1 MYKLRWIFIMKIAML
16 GGAFDPPH
24 LGHLIL
30 ADTVIKELNYNKVLF
45 IPSKIPPHKNIS
57 GEVSDEDRLN
67 MLKLSIE
74 DDKRFSFDDY
84 ELKSE
89 GISYS
94 IKTLNY
100 LYQNYN
106 IDGKIAMIIGADLI
120 KNFHKWKEP
129 EKISELTNIVAV
141 NREENDNLDKENI
154 EKYNIKIIIAPRI
167 DISSTLIRE
176 RIKENKAFRYF
187 LKDKV
192 YNYITSNKLY
202 L

>member
-1 MYKLRWIFIMKIAML
+1 MKIAIL
-16 GGAFDPPH
+16 GGTFDPPH

-30 ADTVIKELNYNKVLF
+30 ADTVIRELNYDKVLF

-57 GEVSDEDRLN
+57 GEVSNEDRLN

-89 GISYS
+89 GISYT

-100 LYQNYN
+100 LYENYD
-106 IDGKIAMIIGADLI
+106 IDGKIALIIGADLI
-120 KNFHKWKEP
+120 KDFHKWKEP
-129 EKISELTNIVAV
+129 EKISELANIVAV
-141 NREENDNLDKENI
+141 NREESDNLDKENI

-167 DISSTLIRE
+167 DISSTLVRE
-176 RIKENKAFRYF
+176 RIKKNKAFRYF
-187 LKDKV
+187 LNDKV
-192 YNYITSNKLY
+192 YNYIISNKLY
-202 L
+202 F

>member
-1 MYKLRWIFIMKIAML
+1 MKIAIL
-16 GGAFDPPH
+16 GGTFDPPH

-30 ADTVIKELNYNKVLF
+30 ADTVIRELNYDKVLF

-57 GEVSDEDRLN
+57 GEVSNEDRLN

-89 GISYS
+89 GISYT

-100 LYQNYN
+100 LYENYD
-106 IDGKIAMIIGADLI
+106 IDGKIALIIGADLI
-120 KNFHKWKEP
+120 KDFHRWKEP
-129 EKISELTNIVAV
+129 EKISELANIVAV
-141 NREENDNLDKENI
+141 NREESDNLDKENI
-154 EKYNIKIIIAPRI
+154 EQYNIKIIIAPRI

-176 RIKENKAFRYF
+176 RIKKNKAFRYF
-187 LKDKV
+187 LNDKV
-192 YNYITSNKLY
+192 YNYIISNKLY
-202 L
+202 F

>member
-1 MYKLRWIFIMKIAML
+1 MKIAIL
-16 GGAFDPPH
+16 GGTFDPPH

-30 ADTVIKELNYNKVLF
+30 AETVLKELNYDKVLF

-106 IDGKIAMIIGADLI
+106 IDGKIALIIGADLI

-129 EKISELTNIVAV
+129 EKISELANIVAV

-176 RIKENKAFRYF
+176 RIKKNKAFRYF
-187 LKDKV
+187 LNNKV
-192 YNYITSNKLY
+192 YNYIISNKLY
-202 L
+202 F

>member
-1 MYKLRWIFIMKIAML
+1 MKIAIL
-16 GGAFDPPH
+16 GGTFDPPH

-30 ADTVIKELNYNKVLF
+30 ADTVLKELNYDKVIF

-57 GEVSDEDRLN
+57 GEVSNEDRLN

-74 DDKRFSFDDY
+74 DDERFLFNDY

-94 IKTLNY
+94 IKTLNHIY
-100 LYQNYN
+100 ESYN
-106 IDGKIAMIIGADLI
+106 IDGKIALIIGADLI

-129 EKISELTNIVAV
+129 KKLSNLANIVAV
-141 NREENDNLDKENI
+141 NRENNENLFKENI

-176 RIKENKAFRYF
+176 RIKKNKAFKYF

-192 YNYITSNKLY
+192 YNYIMSNKLY
-202 L
+202 F

>member
-1 MYKLRWIFIMKIAML
+1 MKIAML

-30 ADTVIKELNYNKVLF
+30 ADTVVKELNYNKVLF

-57 GEVSDEDRLN
+57 GEVSNEDRLN
-67 MLKLSIE
+67 MVKLSIE
-74 DDKRFSFDDY
+74 GDDRFLLDDY
-84 ELKSE
+84 ELRRE

-100 LYQNYN
+100 IYENYD
-106 IDGKIAMIIGADLI
+106 IEGKIALIIGADLI
-120 KNFHKWKEP
+120 KDFHKWKEP
-129 EKISELTNIVAV
+129 ENLSKLAYIVAV
-141 NREENDNLDKENI
+141 NREDNNNLYKENI
-154 EKYNIKIIIAPRI
+154 EKYNIKIIMSQRI

-187 LKDKV
+187 LNDKV
-192 YNYITSNKLY
+192 YNYIISNKLY
-202 L
+202 S

>member
-1 MYKLRWIFIMKIAML
+1 MKIAIL
-16 GGAFDPPH
+16 GGTFDPPH

-30 ADTVIKELNYNKVLF
+30 AETVLKELNYDKVLF

-84 ELKSE
+84 ELNSE

-106 IDGKIAMIIGADLI
+106 IDGKIALIIGADLI

-176 RIKENKAFRYF
+176 RIKKNKAFRYF
-187 LKDKV
+187 LNNKV
-192 YNYITSNKLY
+192 YDYIISNKLY
-202 L
+202 F

>member
-1 MYKLRWIFIMKIAML
+1 MKIAIL
-16 GGAFDPPH
+16 GGTFDPPH

-30 ADTVIKELNYNKVLF
+30 ADTVIKELNYDKVLF

-57 GEVSDEDRLN
+57 GEVSNEDRLN

-106 IDGKIAMIIGADLI
+106 IDGKIALIIGADLI
-120 KNFHKWKEP
+120 KDFHKWKEP
-129 EKISELTNIVAV
+129 EKLSELANIVAV
-141 NREENDNLDKENI
+141 NREENENLFKENI

-176 RIKENKAFRYF
+176 RIKKNKAFRYF
-187 LKDKV
+187 LNDKV
-192 YNYITSNKLY
+192 YNYIISNKLY
-202 L
+202 S

>member
-1 MYKLRWIFIMKIAML
+1 MKIAIL
-16 GGAFDPPH
+16 GGTFDPPH

-30 ADTVIKELNYNKVLF
+30 ADTVLKELNYDKVLF

-57 GEVSDEDRLN
+57 GEVSNEDRLN

-100 LYQNYN
+100 LYENYD
-106 IDGKIAMIIGADLI
+106 IDGKIVLIIGADLI
-120 KNFHKWKEP
+120 KDFHRWKEP
-129 EKISELTNIVAV
+129 EKISELANIVAV
-141 NREENDNLDKENI
+141 NREESDNLDKENI

-176 RIKENKAFRYF
+176 RIKKNKAFRYF
-187 LKDKV
+187 LNDKV
-192 YNYITSNKLY
+192 YNYIISNKLY
-202 L
+202 F

>member
-1 MYKLRWIFIMKIAML
+1 MKIAIL
-16 GGAFDPPH
+16 GGTFDPPH

-30 ADTVIKELNYNKVLF
+30 ADTVIRELNYDKVLF

-57 GEVSDEDRLN
+57 GEVSNEDRLN

-89 GISYS
+89 GISYT

-100 LYQNYN
+100 LYENYD
-106 IDGKIAMIIGADLI
+106 IDGKIVLIIGADLI
-120 KNFHKWKEP
+120 KDFHRWKEP
-129 EKISELTNIVAV
+129 EKISELANIVAV
-141 NREENDNLDKENI
+141 NREESGNLDKKNI

-176 RIKENKAFRYF
+176 RIKKNKAFRYF
-187 LKDKV
+187 LNDKV
-192 YNYITSNKLY
+192 YNYIISNKLY
-202 L
+202 F

>member
-1 MYKLRWIFIMKIAML
+1 MKIAIL
-16 GGAFDPPH
+16 GGTFDPPH

-30 ADTVIKELNYNKVLF
+30 ADTVIKELDYDKVLF

-57 GEVSDEDRLN
+57 GEVSNEDRLN

-106 IDGKIAMIIGADLI
+106 IDGKIALIIGADLI
-120 KNFHKWKEP
+120 KDFHKWKEP
-129 EKISELTNIVAV
+129 EKISELANIVAV
-141 NREENDNLDKENI
+141 NREENENLFKENI
-154 EKYNIKIIIAPRI
+154 EKYKIKIIIAPRI

-176 RIKENKAFRYF
+176 RIKKNKAFRYF
-187 LKDKV
+187 LNDKV
-192 YNYITSNKLY
+192 YDYIISNKLY
-202 L
+202 F

>member
-1 MYKLRWIFIMKIAML
+1 MKIAIL
-16 GGAFDPPH
+16 GGTFDPPH

-30 ADTVIKELNYNKVLF
+30 ADTVIRELNYDKVLF

-57 GEVSDEDRLN
+57 GEVSNEDRLN

-89 GISYS
+89 GISYT

-100 LYQNYN
+100 LYENYD
-106 IDGKIAMIIGADLI
+106 IDGKIVLIIGADLI
-120 KNFHKWKEP
+120 KDFHKWKEP
-129 EKISELTNIVAV
+129 EKISELANIVAV
-141 NREENDNLDKENI
+141 NREESDNLDKENI
-154 EKYNIKIIIAPRI
+154 EKYNIKVIIAPRI

-176 RIKENKAFRYF
+176 RIKKNKAFRYF
-187 LKDKV
+187 LNDKV
-192 YNYITSNKLY
+192 YNYIISNKLY
-202 L
+202 F

>member
-1 MYKLRWIFIMKIAML
+1 MKIAIL
-16 GGAFDPPH
+16 GGTFDPPH

-30 ADTVIKELNYNKVLF
+30 ADTVLKELNYDKVLF

-57 GEVSDEDRLN
+57 GEVSNEDRLN

-84 ELKSE
+84 ELKNE

-100 LYQNYN
+100 LYQNYD
-106 IDGKIAMIIGADLI
+106 IEGKIALIIGADLI

-176 RIKENKAFRYF
+176 RIKKNKAFRYF
-187 LKDKV
+187 LNNKV
-192 YNYITSNKLY
+192 YNYIISNKLY

>member
-1 MYKLRWIFIMKIAML
+1 MKIAIL
-16 GGAFDPPH
+16 GGTFDPPH

-30 ADTVIKELNYNKVLF
+30 ADTVIRELNYDKVLF

-57 GEVSDEDRLN
+57 GEVSNEDRLN

-89 GISYS
+89 GISYT

-100 LYQNYN
+100 LYENYD
-106 IDGKIAMIIGADLI
+106 IDGKIVLIIGADLI
-120 KNFHKWKEP
+120 KDFHRWKEP
-129 EKISELTNIVAV
+129 EKISELANIVAV
-141 NREENDNLDKENI
+141 NREESDNLDKENI
-154 EKYNIKIIIAPRI
+154 EKYNIKVIIAPRI

-176 RIKENKAFRYF
+176 RIKKNKAFRYF
-187 LKDKV
+187 LNDKV
-192 YNYITSNKLY
+192 YNYIISNKLY
-202 L
+202 F

>member
-1 MYKLRWIFIMKIAML
+1 MKIAIL
-16 GGAFDPPH
+16 GGTFDPPH

-30 ADTVIKELNYNKVLF
+30 ADTVLKELNYDKVLF

-57 GEVSDEDRLN
+57 GEVSNEDRLN

-100 LYQNYN
+100 LYENYD
-106 IDGKIAMIIGADLI
+106 IEGKIALIIGADLI

-129 EKISELTNIVAV
+129 EKISELANIVAV

-176 RIKENKAFRYF
+176 RIKKNKAFRYF
-187 LKDKV
+187 LNNKV
-192 YNYITSNKLY
+192 YDYIISNKLY
-202 L
+202 F

>member
-1 MYKLRWIFIMKIAML
+1 MKIAIL
-16 GGAFDPPH
+16 GGTFDPPH

-30 ADTVIKELNYNKVLF
+30 AETVLKELNYDKVLF

-57 GEVSDEDRLN
+57 GEVSNEDRLN

-74 DDKRFSFDDY
+74 YDKRFSFDDY

-106 IDGKIAMIIGADLI
+106 IDGKIALIIGADLI

-129 EKISELTNIVAV
+129 EKISELANIVAV

-176 RIKENKAFRYF
+176 RIKKNKAFRYF
-187 LKDKV
+187 LNNKV
-192 YNYITSNKLY
+192 YDYIISNKLY

>member
-1 MYKLRWIFIMKIAML
+1 MKIAIL
-16 GGAFDPPH
+16 GGTFDPPH

-30 ADTVIKELNYNKVLF
+30 ADTVLKELNYDKVLF

-57 GEVSDEDRLN
+57 GEVSNEDRLN

-89 GISYS
+89 GISYT

-100 LYQNYN
+100 LYENYD
-106 IDGKIAMIIGADLI
+106 IDGKIVLIIGADLI
-120 KNFHKWKEP
+120 KDFHRWKEP
-129 EKISELTNIVAV
+129 EKISELANIVAV
-141 NREENDNLDKENI
+141 NREESDNLDKENI
-154 EKYNIKIIIAPRI
+154 EKYNIKVIIAPRI

-176 RIKENKAFRYF
+176 RIKKNKAFRYF
-187 LKDKV
+187 LNDKV
-192 YNYITSNKLY
+192 YNYIISNKLY
-202 L
+202 F

>member
-1 MYKLRWIFIMKIAML
+1 MKIAIL
-16 GGAFDPPH
+16 GGTFDPPH

-30 ADTVIKELNYNKVLF
+30 ADTVIRELNYDKVLF

-57 GEVSDEDRLN
+57 GEVSNEDRLN

-100 LYQNYN
+100 LYENYD
-106 IDGKIAMIIGADLI
+106 IDGKIALIIGADLI
-120 KNFHKWKEP
+120 KDFHKWKEP
-129 EKISELTNIVAV
+129 EKISELANIVAV
-141 NREENDNLDKENI
+141 NREESDNLDKENI

-176 RIKENKAFRYF
+176 RIKKNKAFRYF
-187 LKDKV
+187 LNDKV
-192 YNYITSNKLY
+192 YNYIISNKLY
-202 L
+202 F

>member
-1 MYKLRWIFIMKIAML
+1 MKIAIL
-16 GGAFDPPH
+16 GGTFDPPH

-30 ADTVIKELNYNKVLF
+30 ADTVIKELNYDKVLF

-57 GEVSDEDRLN
+57 GEVSNEDRLN

-89 GISYS
+89 GISYT

-100 LYQNYN
+100 LYENYD
-106 IDGKIAMIIGADLI
+106 IDGKIVLIIGADLI
-120 KNFHKWKEP
+120 KDFHKWKEP
-129 EKISELTNIVAV
+129 EKISELANIVAV
-141 NREENDNLDKENI
+141 NREESDNLDKENI
-154 EKYNIKIIIAPRI
+154 EKYNIKVIIAPRI

-176 RIKENKAFRYF
+176 RIKKNKAFRYF
-187 LKDKV
+187 LNDKV
-192 YNYITSNKLY
+192 YNYIISNKLY
-202 L
+202 F

>member
-1 MYKLRWIFIMKIAML
+1 MKIAIL
-16 GGAFDPPH
+16 GGTFDPPH

-30 ADTVIKELNYNKVLF
+30 AETVLKELNYDKVLF

-57 GEVSDEDRLN
+57 GEVSNEDRLN

-106 IDGKIAMIIGADLI
+106 IDGKIALIIGADLI
-120 KNFHKWKEP
+120 KDFHKWKEP
-129 EKISELTNIVAV
+129 EKISELANIVAV
-141 NREENDNLDKENI
+141 NREENENLFKENI
-154 EKYNIKIIIAPRI
+154 EKYKIKIIIAPRI

-176 RIKENKAFRYF
+176 RIKKNKAFRYF
-187 LKDKV
+187 LNDKV
-192 YNYITSNKLY
+192 YDYIISNKLY
-202 L
+202 F

>member
-1 MYKLRWIFIMKIAML
+1 MKIAIL
-16 GGAFDPPH
+16 GGTFDPPH

-30 ADTVIKELNYNKVLF
+30 ADTVLKELNYDKVLF

-57 GEVSDEDRLN
+57 GEVSNEDRLN

-100 LYQNYN
+100 LYENYN
-106 IDGKIAMIIGADLI
+106 IDGKIALIIGADLI

-129 EKISELTNIVAV
+129 EKISELANIVAV

-176 RIKENKAFRYF
+176 RIKKNKAFRYF
-187 LKDKV
+187 LNNKV
-192 YNYITSNKLY
+192 YDYIISNKLY
-202 L
+202 F

>member
-1 MYKLRWIFIMKIAML
+1 MKIAIL
-16 GGAFDPPH
+16 GGTFDPPH

-30 ADTVIKELNYNKVLF
+30 ADTVLKELNYDKVLF

-57 GEVSDEDRLN
+57 GEVSNEDRLN

-100 LYQNYN
+100 LYENYD
-106 IDGKIAMIIGADLI
+106 IDGKIALIIGADLI
-120 KNFHKWKEP
+120 KDFHKWKEP
-129 EKISELTNIVAV
+129 EKISELANIVAV
-141 NREENDNLDKENI
+141 NREESDNLDKENI

-176 RIKENKAFRYF
+176 RIKKNKAFRYF
-187 LKDKV
+187 LNDKV
-192 YNYITSNKLY
+192 YNYIISNKLY
-202 L
+202 F

>member
-1 MYKLRWIFIMKIAML
+1 MKIAIL
-16 GGAFDPPH
+16 GGTFDPPH

-30 ADTVIKELNYNKVLF
+30 AETVLKELNYDKVLF

-57 GEVSDEDRLN
+57 GEVSNEDRLN

-106 IDGKIAMIIGADLI
+106 IDGKIALIIGADLI
-120 KNFHKWKEP
+120 KDFHKWKEP
-129 EKISELTNIVAV
+129 EKISELANIVAV
-141 NREENDNLDKENI
+141 NREENENLFKENI

-176 RIKENKAFRYF
+176 RIKKNKAFRYF
-187 LKDKV
+187 LNDKV
-192 YNYITSNKLY
+192 YDYIISNKLY
-202 L
+202 F

>member
-1 MYKLRWIFIMKIAML
+1 MKIAIL
-16 GGAFDPPH
+16 GGTFDPPH

-30 ADTVIKELNYNKVLF
+30 ADTVLKELNYDKVLF

-57 GEVSDEDRLN
+57 GEVSNEDRLN

-94 IKTLNY
+94 IKTLDY

-106 IDGKIAMIIGADLI
+106 IDGKIALIIGADLI

-129 EKISELTNIVAV
+129 EKISELANIVAV

-176 RIKENKAFRYF
+176 RIKKNKAFRYF
-187 LKDKV
+187 LNNKV
-192 YNYITSNKLY
+192 YDYIISNKLY
-202 L
+202 F

>member
-1 MYKLRWIFIMKIAML
+1 MKIAIL
-16 GGAFDPPH
+16 GGTFDPPH

-30 ADTVIKELNYNKVLF
+30 ADTVLKELNYDKVLF

-57 GEVSDEDRLN
+57 GEVSNEDRLN

-84 ELKSE
+84 ELKNE

-106 IDGKIAMIIGADLI
+106 IDGKIALIIGADLI

-129 EKISELTNIVAV
+129 EKISKLANIVAV

-167 DISSTLIRE
+167 DISSTLIRD
-176 RIKENKAFRYF
+176 RIKKNKAFRYF
-187 LKDKV
+187 LNNKV
-192 YNYITSNKLY
+192 YDYIISNKLY
-202 L
+202 F